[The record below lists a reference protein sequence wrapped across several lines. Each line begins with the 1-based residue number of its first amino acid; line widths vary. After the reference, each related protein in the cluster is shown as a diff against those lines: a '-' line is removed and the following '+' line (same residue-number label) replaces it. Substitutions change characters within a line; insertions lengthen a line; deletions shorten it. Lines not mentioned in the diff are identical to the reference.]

1 MRNVLARA
9 ITKILAK
16 QAYEKGKRNK
26 KDMIKGK
33 NRLFIVV
40 DVQNDFVSGSLGS
53 EAAQNVIPLMCE
65 YLKDICEDESTR
77 KIIFTQDTH
86 FNDKSED
93 ARLEGNTPYDETLEG
108 EMLPVEHCIKDTWGW
123 EIVPEVKEAVST
135 FKNVSYCQKR
145 TFMSEKLINHLV
157 HQQENSDTD
166 SSNSFDE
173 IVIFGF
179 CTSICVLS
187 NALALRGYFPD
198 MKITLIENLC
208 ADIDEESHYSA
219 EICARNCQINV
230 ARIF

>member
-1 MRNVLARA
+1 MRYNLART

-16 QAYEKGKRNK
+16 QAYEKGK
-26 KDMIKGK
+26 KDKVMGK
-33 NRLFIVV
+33 NRLFIIV

-93 ARLEGNTPYDETLEG
+93 ARLEGNMPYDETLEG
-108 EMLPVEHCIKDTWGW
+108 EMLPVEHCIKGTWGW
-123 EIVPEVKEAVST
+123 EIVPEVKEAVSG

-145 TFMSEKLINHLV
+145 TFMCEKLINHLV
-157 HQQENSDTD
+157 QLHENSDTD

>member
-1 MRNVLARA
+1 MRNVLAR
-9 ITKILAK
+9 IISKILAE

-26 KDMIKGK
+26 KDMFKGK

-86 FNDKSED
+86 FNDRSED
-93 ARLEGNTPYDETLEG
+93 ARLEGNTPYDKTLEG
-108 EMLPVEHCIKDTWGW
+108 EMLPVEHCIMGTWGW

-135 FKNVSYCQKR
+135 FKNVSYCPKR

-157 HQQENSDTD
+157 HHEQYFHD
-166 SSNSFDE
+166 SFDE

-208 ADIDEESHYSA
+208 ADIDEESHHSA